1 MSEQKGSVTM
11 FSDIKKK
18 KNQSTSKLARA
29 SQTKNGLPALIF
41 SSASTK
47 AILCF
52 FFNHCKR
59 STENNQV

>member
-11 FSDIKKK
+11 FSEIKK
-18 KNQSTSKLARA
+18 KNQSTLKLARA
-29 SQTKNGLPALIF
+29 SQTKNGLPALTF

-59 STENNQV
+59 STENHQV